1 MFPVS
6 YFLLEKKK
14 EYKTYTFFK
23 EAFFFFF
30 NLLETEHLPLSK
42 AIQLWVFFCWFL
54 FVIFFFLQ
62 VSIYAG
68 ITNFGGYVF
77 L

>member
-23 EAFFFFF
+23 KLFFFFQPVGDRTSPTF
-30 NLLETEHLPLSK
+30 KGNSIVGVFLL
-42 AIQLWVFFCWFL
+42 VFICN
-54 FVIFFFLQ
+54 FFFLQ